1 MTLKSLSYLLL
12 KLGNQLTKDAN
23 FILSKSFSR
32 SKISQNFSL
41 KNIKLGDQL
50 LVMKFLEKNYVKTTL
65 LVRLKDHFLSVAK
78 VVYRIW
84 CGTWN
89 SNLKRTLVLT
99 LLKPSSTVAWQR
111 ELQVHPLGVVV
122 SASGF
127 SFENLDWVIAL
138 LNGHPAKCYNINYSR
153 LSNRRSLLNNSRLNF
168 HIVILIHFYINLGIA
183 VIFLFF
189 LSTFSKKNLIYK

>member
-1 MTLKSLSYLLL
+1 M
-12 KLGNQLTKDAN
+12 
-23 FILSKSFSR
+23 
-32 SKISQNFSL
+32 
-41 KNIKLGDQL
+41 
-50 LVMKFLEKNYVKTTL
+50 
-65 LVRLKDHFLSVAK
+65 AK

-138 LNGHPAKCYNINYSR
+138 LNGHPAKCNNINYSR
-153 LSNRRSLLNNSRLNF
+153 LSNRCRLLNNSRLDF

-183 VIFLFF
+183 VSFYFF
-189 LSTFSKKNLIYK
+189 FHQHFQKKIWFINKRRPTTIR